1 MTETNPSY
9 VSMPFASVAAFTS
22 TNQQIMKT
30 RIKNALK
37 KAFKS
42 TYLYDDGE
50 DGDEVAEKFAN
61 TAAGPITDA
70 VVGFVDGCIKAQSI
84 TINVPPTVTS
94 PAGPCTGAIAPTF
107 VQIQ

>member
-1 MTETNPSY
+1 MTEVNPPY
-9 VSMPFASVAAFTS
+9 VPMPLSSVAAFTS
-22 TNQQIMKT
+22 ANQQIMKT

-61 TAAGPITDA
+61 TAADPITDA

-84 TINVPPTVTS
+84 TITVPPTVAS
-94 PAGPCTGAIAPTF
+94 PMGPCSGAIAPAF

>member
-50 DGDEVAEKFAN
+50 D
-61 TAAGPITDA
+61 
-70 VVGFVDGCIKAQSI
+70 
-84 TINVPPTVTS
+84 
-94 PAGPCTGAIAPTF
+94 
-107 VQIQ
+107 